1 MKTQRRLCVQV
12 VKMLPLCRLFHK
24 RQQWRAGDRSC
35 WRAVYHRAYDG
46 VCAILVAV
54 VILVSPVFF
63 PPGVLWA
70 QKVVSGKIVDSK
82 TNNPLGGVR
91 VLVKGANGAGTISKS
106 DGTFVVTAQ
115 PSSVLVFTSI
125 GFKKQEVVVG
135 SATELTIQLVEDVLQ
150 LEQAV
155 VTAIGIRQEK
165 KALAYSTQQIEQAD
179 LQQARQP
186 NVLNGIQGRVA
197 GVQIIPSSG
206 APGASVNVRIR
217 GVNSLLGNNQ
227 PLYII
232 DGLFL
237 DNSEIFIDPPLGGVD
252 QPNRSVDINPE
263 DVESIN
269 VLKGAAATALYGL
282 QAANGAIIITTRKG
296 RGDGKTSIN
305 YSYSIGFDQVNRL
318 PQMQNTFGQGING
331 IYLGPESPGN
341 PAFSWGPRLD
351 TMLYSGVPTPYSR
364 DGVLIPRSQQA
375 MFPNARPVTTYDPF
389 VFFQTGVTSQH
400 NLSLSGGNERGTYF
414 ASLSDIRQT
423 GTMPNATFARTTL
436 RLNAD
441 YKLYSDLKAT
451 TTIMYARSGGQRLQ
465 RGANTTSPLFLYRT
479 PPTFDNTNGSSDP
492 MNDRNAYLTTLPNG
506 QVVQR
511 SWRGATLTG
520 ASLVDNPYF
529 SANNNLYNDQT
540 DRMVGGLQVDYTPE
554 TWFGKDVLG
563 ELGITYRLGGDVY
576 TTFNKG
582 YFAQS
587 NALFPAGQVTEQN
600 VNNSLFNSDFL
611 VRFSREISSGARF
624 TLVLGNQIVQNANRN
639 FISQGDGL
647 AVPGFY
653 NITNTASQL
662 TTETQVRFRR
672 AALFGT
678 LAVELLNWIYLN
690 GSIRNE
696 WSSTLPSDANSFLY
710 GNASAGIVFTE
721 PLGLTDSE
729 VLSFGKLRLSYATVG
744 SDAPAYSLQTPFVR
758 ARFGD
763 PNFVQQTF
771 FPIRG
776 ISGFVTNRRLG
787 NPSLRPETT
796 TEIEI
801 GGEFKFFLNRLSLDI
816 TYYNRTS
823 RDQIF
828 PVPINNSTG
837 YEDRI
842 INSGAIENSG
852 LEVLLNAQLYKDD
865 DWSADLT
872 VNFST
877 LRNRVTELAPGV
889 NAILLAGG
897 TPALS
902 AQVQARPGFA
912 YGTLFGLGFLRAPD
926 GQLILNAAGLPQLDP
941 TQRDFGT
948 NLPNWLGGIRPS
960 VRWKGL
966 TVAALLDLR
975 GGGVLWNGTRGT
987 MNQIGTAKETEN
999 RNRPGTYDGVT
1010 IDANNVVQGLR
1021 RDASGNLV
1029 PNTVA
1034 VPGGLGQNFWFALNN
1049 NFLGMTETLVE
1060 DISWVRLREL
1070 TISYEFPRSLL
1081 EPTGFIQ
1088 GVELFATGRNLWLS
1102 TGYRGIDPET
1112 SLYSTVAPGGIDY
1125 YNTPGI
1131 RTYLFG
1137 IRLSF

>member
-1 MKTQRRLCVQV
+1 MKN
-12 VKMLPLCRLFHK
+12 MLPPHVAQKPHGKVFRAMERLF
-24 RQQWRAGDRSC
+24 
-35 WRAVYHRAYDG
+35 
-46 VCAILVAV
+46 
-54 VILVSPVFF
+54 VILIVCCLLLA
-63 PPGVLWA
+63 PPRALA
-70 QKVVSGKIVDSK
+70 QRAINGKVTDAK
-82 TNNPLGGVR
+82 TNIALGGVR
-91 VLVKGANGAGTISKS
+91 VVVKGTSAAGTVTKP
-106 DGTFVVTAQ
+106 DGTFTVTAQ
-115 PSSVLVFTSI
+115 TGNTLVFTSV
-125 GFKKQEVVVG
+125 GYKKKEVAV
-135 SATELTIQLVEDVLQ
+135 SDAPELNAQLAEDVLQ

-165 KALAYSTQQIEQAD
+165 KALAYSTQQVEQAE

-186 NVLNGIQGRVA
+186 NVLSGIQGRIA
-197 GVQIIPSSG
+197 GVQITPSSG

-232 DGLFL
+232 DGLFV

-252 QPNRSVDINPE
+252 QTNRSVDINPE

-269 VLKGAAATALYGL
+269 ILKGAAATALYGL
-282 QAANGAIIITTRKG
+282 QAANGAIIINTKKG
-296 RGDGKTSIN
+296 QADGKTSIN

-331 IYLGPESPGN
+331 VYLGPESPGN

-351 TMLYSGVPTPYSR
+351 TMLYSGVPTLYSR
-364 DGVLIPRSQQA
+364 DGGLVPRSQQG
-375 MFPNARPVTTYDPF
+375 MFPNSRPVTTYDPF
-389 VFFQTGVTSQH
+389 KFFQTGVTSQH
-400 NLSLSGGNERGTYF
+400 NLSLGGGNERGTYF
-414 ASLSDIRQT
+414 ASFSDIRQT

-441 YKLYSDLKAT
+441 YKLFSDLKAT

-492 MNDRNAYLTTLPNG
+492 MNDPNAYLITLPNG
-506 QVVQR
+506 VRTQR
-511 SWRGATLTG
+511 SWRGVLPNG
-520 ASLVDNPYF
+520 AGLVDNPYF

-540 DRMVGGLQVDYTPE
+540 DRVIGGLQLDYTPAD
-554 TWFGKDVLG
+554 WFGKDVLG
-563 ELGITYRLGGDVY
+563 DVSVTYRIGGDVY
-576 TTFNKG
+576 STFNKG
-582 YFAQS
+582 YFAQF

-600 VNNSLFNSDFL
+600 VNNSLFNSDFFIRL
-611 VRFSREISSGARF
+611 NRDFSSDARM
-624 TLVLGNQIVQNANRN
+624 TLVLGNQIVQNFNRN

-678 LAVELLNWIYLN
+678 LSLELLNWIYIN

-696 WSSTLPSDANSFLY
+696 WSSTLPANNNSFLY
-710 GNASAGIVFTE
+710 GNISAGFVFTE

-729 VLSFGKLRLSYATVG
+729 VFSFGKLRASYATVG

-787 NPSLRPETT
+787 NPDLRPEST
-796 TEIEI
+796 TEIEV
-801 GGEFKFFLNRLSLDI
+801 GAELKFFLNRLSIDV
-816 TYYNRTS
+816 TYFNRTS

-828 PVPINNSTG
+828 PVPITNSSG

-842 INSGAIENSG
+842 INSGSIRNSG
-852 LEVLLNAQLYKDD
+852 IEVLANGLLYKDD
-865 DWSADLT
+865 DWKVDVTL
-872 VNFST
+872 NFST
-877 LRNRVTELAPGV
+877 LQNQVLELASGV

-912 YGTLFGLGFLRAPD
+912 YGSIFGLGYLRAPD
-926 GQLILNAAGLPQLDP
+926 GQLVLNAAGLPQLDP

-948 NLPNWLGGIRPS
+948 NLPNWLGGVRPS
-960 VRWKGL
+960 IRWKGL
-966 TVAALLDLR
+966 TVSALLDLR
-975 GGGVLWNGTRGT
+975 GGGKLWNGTRGT

-999 RNRPGTYDGVT
+999 RNRAGTYDGVT
-1010 IDANNVVQGLR
+1010 IDANNVVQGVQAVR
-1021 RDASGNLV
+1021 NAQGQVTSYT
-1029 PNTVA
+1029 PNTTAVA
-1034 VPGGLGQNFWFALNN
+1034 GGLGQNFWFSLNN

-1060 DISWVRLREL
+1060 DISWVRLREV
-1070 TISYEFPRSLL
+1070 TVSYELPKSIL
-1081 EPTGFIQ
+1081 EPLQIIQ
-1088 GVELFATGRNLWLS
+1088 GAEVFFTGRNLWLS
-1102 TGYRGIDPET
+1102 TAYKGIDPET
-1112 SLYSTVAPGGIDY
+1112 SLYSTVGAGGIEY

-1137 IRLSF
+1137 VRLNF